1 MLVHDQPVVP
11 SLLEDQRDPRG
22 AKLPAAP
29 ALADLDGRE
38 LVLFDRRANPDL
50 YDDVAARLAAAA
62 PRAAIAYHAQDP
74 AAGVEMAAHG
84 LGLFLAVSYALPP
97 LSDALDARP
106 LEGLGAP
113 LTLNLVW
120 RRDRMRPALRV
131 LIDGFLDSRNP
142 P

>member
-62 PRAAIAYHAQDP
+62 PRAA
-74 AAGVEMAAHG
+74 VEGA
-84 LGLFLAVSYALPP
+84 
-97 LSDALDARP
+97 
-106 LEGLGAP
+106 EGRKACKSADL
-113 LTLNLVW
+113 
-120 RRDRMRPALRV
+120 
-131 LIDGFLDSRNP
+131 
-142 P
+142 